1 MISID
6 YINSGHSIL
15 FDDSDYCGE
24 FLDYLKESEK
34 DIASIL
40 VSHKINMSKVLM
52 ESSIM
57 DYDYNNYN
65 DFFENENKNFIQKI
79 GASIIAMVKKFN
91 EMINKA
97 IQKIKDISFRF
108 KSNDKKMKELI
119 KKHPELGK
127 EKIKILCDEGALD
140 FSDMTSLSKLD
151 KAFDDILEMSKKAEV
166 DPKSLKG
173 RWEAAKEKYLGKDYK
188 KEGKVKNIVMVVSAV
203 TLIAG
208 IGTAIYKSR
217 KEAGQAID
225 ENQRRSAE
233 LLENIQKDDSN
244 IDNQGITRLK
254 LSMFWESRGL
264 HSKAI
269 GRHVSALDKLQIR
282 IANAIDSFVDK
293 HGDKGTAKRFDIKDA
308 GEKLKNRKKE
318 ESRLNELGKISA
330 QTSDAG
336 QNAIRQAAKIKKE
349 VEGKLTEDEINKAKT
364 LANAQAIGKA
374 EGEEKSYNSKLAQ
387 KKAEDQAIGNHRGDS
402 KSYSSKLA
410 QKKAEDQAI
419 GKIAGEKKSYN
430 YNSDDVQQ
438 QAFDRKYGE
447 LLGTDKYYKDHPK
460 EQNNSKGRDPGA
472 AARMRGEQQNNK
484 KNSQHKNN
492 NGKGNKPK
500 RR

>member
-6 YINSGHSIL
+6 YINSGHTIL
-15 FDDSDYCGE
+15 FDDSNYCGE

-151 KAFDDILEMSKKAEV
+151 KAFDDILEMSKKANV

-188 KEGKVKNIVMVVSAV
+188 KEGKVKTIVMVVSAV
-203 TLIAG
+203 TLLAG

-225 ENQRRSAE
+225 ENQRRCDE
-233 LLENIQKDDSN
+233 LYKNIEKDVSN
-244 IDNQGITRLK
+244 NEDDFNINNQGITRFK

-293 HGDKGTAKRFDIKDA
+293 HGDKGNAKRFDIKDA
-308 GEKLKNRKKE
+308 GERLEKRKVNDSAANERGKLIAQSSKEGQEALKKIEQTRKDVN
-318 ESRLNELGKISA
+318 S
-330 QTSDAG
+330 
-336 QNAIRQAAKIKKE
+336 
-349 VEGKLTEDEINKAKT
+349 KLTEDEIEKARK
-364 LANAQAIGKA
+364 LSKAQAIGKA
-374 EGEEKSYNSKLAQ
+374 AGEEESYSSKRVQQQAEDQAIGKAAGEEKSYNSDDAQ
-387 KKAEDQAIGNHRGDS
+387 TRAFHNEYGKRLGARMFDIDYS
-402 KSYSSKLA
+402 K
-410 QKKAEDQAI
+410 
-419 GKIAGEKKSYN
+419 
-430 YNSDDVQQ
+430 
-438 QAFDRKYGE
+438 
-447 LLGTDKYYKDHPK
+447 P
-460 EQNNSKGRDPGA
+460 QNNSNGGDHGA
-472 AARMRGEQQNNK
+472 AARRLGEQQKNNNGKGKGNKPQNNK
-484 KNSQHKNN
+484 NNPPHKNN
-492 NGKGNKPK
+492 NGKGKGNNPK